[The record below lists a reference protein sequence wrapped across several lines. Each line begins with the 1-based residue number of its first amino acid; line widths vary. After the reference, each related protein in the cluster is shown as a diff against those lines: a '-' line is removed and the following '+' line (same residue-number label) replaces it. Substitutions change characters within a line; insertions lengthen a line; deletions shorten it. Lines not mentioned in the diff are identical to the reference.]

1 MFGEGGSPFAL
12 FLQLA
17 LQSRE
22 RHFWQLYC
30 GALLL
35 GEVTR
40 IASTRDA
47 AEAAAR
53 QCIRAFVVGERD
65 GTAPELLSIP
75 AEPVSGCVIYVR
87 VDVMSSGP
95 VNVMSSGPSEAV
107 F

>member
-1 MFGEGGSPFAL
+1 MFGEGGSPCAL

-53 QCIRAFVVGERD
+53 QCIRAFVVGELD
-65 GTAPELLSIP
+65 GTSPDPPSIP
-75 AEPVSGCVIYVR
+75 PDTISGRVIYVR
-87 VDVMSSGP
+87 VDVLSSGP
-95 VNVMSSGPSEAV
+95 VDVMPSGPSEAV
-107 F
+107 S